1 MRGTWVWLA
10 AALGAPALAAAAPV
24 LGGSD
29 APAGM
34 WPDVASVRFFEGSGA
49 GSGAG
54 SGSGSGSGADL
65 PECTGT
71 LIAPT
76 VVLTAGHC
84 ATLAEPPLP
93 DNVLVGTNALDHPE
107 RGEVRH
113 IGRVIEYPDSQAT
126 FDLGVLVLTAPSTF
140 APRALA
146 TGWAQLAVRNGAAI
160 ELVGFGAIDASG
172 RTTVPALQEAASA
185 ITDFDCTTSSG
196 CHATARPDG
205 ELGAGGRGID
215 TCPGD
220 SGGPLYVTTSF
231 GTFLAGVTS
240 RGYDGAAQACGA
252 GGIYVRPEK
261 VIAWIE
267 QVAGGRV
274 THGPEPTLDAAL
286 VGGGDGAE
294 ATVVAGDP
302 LATAHVFA
310 IAVAPAHGAAVI
322 RPDGR
327 LRVCSDGGGSGADA
341 VTVTV
346 TDAADATRAV
356 DQVFGVAAATATAPG
371 ACDPTAFADGLGAG
385 DGGGCCDAGAGA
397 AGSAP
402 LALAV
407 LVLLRR
413 RHA

>member
-1 MRGTWVWLA
+1 MRGPVVWLA
-10 AALGAPALAAAAPV
+10 AALGTPAVAAAAPV
-24 LGGSD
+24 IGGSD

-34 WPDVASVRFFEGSGA
+34 WPEVASVRFPEGSG
-49 GSGAG
+49 S
-54 SGSGSGSGADL
+54 DQ

-93 DNVLVGTNALDHPE
+93 DTVLVGTNALDHPE

-113 IGRVIEYPDSQAT
+113 VGSAIEYPDSQAT
-126 FDLGVLVLTAPSTF
+126 YDLGVLVLTAPSTF

-146 TGWAQLAVRNGAAI
+146 TGWARLAVRNGASI
-160 ELVGFGAIDASG
+160 KLVGYGATDASG
-172 RTTVPALQEAASA
+172 RRTVPALQEAAST

-205 ELGAGGRGID
+205 ELGAGGMGID

-240 RGYDGAAQACGA
+240 RAYDGAAQACGG

-261 VIAWIE
+261 VIAWME
-267 QVAGGRV
+267 QVAGVRV

-286 VGGGDGAE
+286 VVGADGADGAEGAE

-302 LATAHVFA
+302 LATEHVFA
-310 IAVAPAHGAAVI
+310 IAAPPAHGAAVV
-322 RPDGR
+322 RADGR
-327 LRVCSDGGGSGADA
+327 LRVCSDGGGAGVDA

-356 DQVFGVAAATATAPG
+356 DQVFAIAVAAPAG
-371 ACDPTAFADGLGAG
+371 GDCDPTAFADGLGAG

-397 AGSAP
+397 AGSIP
-402 LALAV
+402 LALGV
-407 LVLLRR
+407 LAILRR
-413 RHA
+413 RR